1 MPRTGLSSG
10 CSTAATKSETRLS
23 TVFGCCGTEG
33 AGTADVNVVVAEVI
47 RAWAEERAKDCGAG
61 GSATAATL
69 TVCRAGSTSSVA
81 VTVESTPVVAS
92 RAERCTLPDRLATC

>member
-1 MPRTGLSSG
+1 MWRSQS
-10 CSTAATKSETRLS
+10 
-23 TVFGCCGTEG
+23 
-33 AGTADVNVVVAEVI
+33 VI
-47 RAWAEERAKDCGAG
+47 RTWAEERAKDCGAG

-81 VTVESTPVVAS
+81 VTVESTSVVAG